1 MAKKSTT
8 LGEQQGKALS
18 PPPYYQSIRLPQNG
32 EKECK
37 THDVSISPMLLSC
50 ITFRKGVVTSLVRTD
65 LLFLSAA
72 IFISVFEQKLH

>member
-1 MAKKSTT
+1 MAKKNV
-8 LGEQQGKALS
+8 K
-18 PPPYYQSIRLPQNG
+18 
-32 EKECK
+32 
-37 THDVSISPMLLSC
+37 HMMVSVSPMLLSC